1 MLRVAMKM
9 LLGDRAKYVGL
20 LFGITFT
27 SFLVTFAGS
36 YFCGFM
42 TRGFALIAENP
53 GADVW
58 VMDAAVESTEQ
69 TTNIPDSALSR
80 VRSVDGVLSAVPLA
94 LATADVRF
102 PNGRFQSF
110 QLIGVDDAVLFGLPP
125 LQGGVSP
132 AVLRTPDAVVVD
144 PGGTEGKLQT
154 PVLAADQWPYG
165 RPHLEVPTPEL
176 GGATA
181 LYRLIPDSFKPHLGV
196 PTRELAAGDQ
206 LLVNDHR
213 VVVRGRAKALPR
225 YPPHPLMYTTFSNAS
240 RMLPP
245 ERHLLTFVLAK
256 AAPSVSPQELASRI
270 KAQTGLKARSSDDF
284 KADTVAWLL
293 INSEDVG
300 DMASMISIAVLVGLG
315 VTGVMLYMFTIDS
328 LKQYAVLKAMGA
340 NSRLLLTMIFVQSGL
355 CALLGTGLGLGLCA
369 IIGQIAIVEFDY
381 PFRMMWFTP
390 VLGGVMVLLVSVV
403 AAAISARPVLKLEPG
418 VVFAGR

>member
-1 MLRVAMKM
+1 MLRVAVKM
-9 LLGDRAKYVGL
+9 LLGDRAKYMGL
-20 LFGITFT
+20 LIGIAFT

-36 YFCGFM
+36 YLCGFM
-42 TRGFALIAENP
+42 TRGFALISENP

-58 VMDAAVESTEQ
+58 VMDPAVESTDQ
-69 TTNIPDSALSR
+69 TTNIPDSAVSR

-94 LATADVRF
+94 LATTDARF

-110 QLIGVDDAVLFGLPP
+110 QLIGVDDATLFGLPP
-125 LQGGVSP
+125 LRDDVSP

-144 PGGTEGKLQT
+144 PGGTDGKLET
-154 PVLAADQWPYG
+154 PILTADQWPYG
-165 RPHLEVPTPEL
+165 QPHL
-176 GGATA
+176 
-181 LYRLIPDSFKPHLGV
+181 DV
-196 PTRELAAGDQ
+196 PTRELAARDQ

-225 YPPHPLMYTTFSNAS
+225 FPPRPLMYTTFSNAS
-240 RMLPP
+240 RMVRP

-256 AAPSVSPQELASRI
+256 AAPGVSPRELAARI
-270 KAQTGLKARSSDDF
+270 WARTGLKARSSDDF
-284 KADTVAWLL
+284 KADTVKWLL

-300 DMASMISIAVLVGLG
+300 DMASMVSIAMLVGFG
-315 VTGVMLYMFTIDS
+315 VTGVMLYMFTTDS

-340 NSRLLLTMIFVQSGL
+340 NSQMLLAMIFVQSGV

-369 IIGQIAIVEFDY
+369 IVGQFALVEFDY

-390 VLGGVMVLLVSVV
+390 VFGSLMVVLVSIV

>member
-58 VMDAAVESTEQ
+58 VMDPAVESSEQ

-80 VRSVDGVLSAVPLA
+80 VRSVDGVTFAVPLA
-94 LATADVRF
+94 LATADARF

-110 QLIGVDDAVLFGLPP
+110 QLIGVDDATLFGLPP
-125 LQGGVSP
+125 LQDGVSP
-132 AVLRTPDAVVVD
+132 TVLRTPDAIVVD
-144 PGGTEGKLQT
+144 PGGTDGKLQT
-154 PVLAADQWPYG
+154 PALAADQWPYG
-165 RPHLEVPTPEL
+165 KPHLAASKNEQAPT
-176 GGATA
+176 AF
-181 LYRLIPDSFKPHLGV
+181 YRLIPDSFKPRPGV

-213 VVVRGRAKALPR
+213 DVVRGRAEALPR
-225 YPPHPLMYTTFSNAS
+225 FPPRPLMYTTLSNAS

-256 AAPSVSPQELASRI
+256 AAPGVSPEELAARI
-270 KAQTGLKARSSDDF
+270 EAQTGLKARSSDDF
-284 KADTVAWLL
+284 KAETVDWLL

-300 DMASMISIAVLVGLG
+300 DMASMISIAMLVGFG
-315 VTGVMLYMFTIDS
+315 VTGVMLYMFTTDS

-369 IIGQIAIVEFDY
+369 IVGQIAIVEFDY

-390 VLGGVMVLLVSVV
+390 VLGGVTVLLVSVV